1 MLNKLIQK
9 KNLILIIYA
18 VVLLAFWVVALIF
31 GNREDK
37 VMVLVLSLIIPFVI
51 YGFVRLMYK
60 IVSINASLKVMRFF
74 YYFFLM
80 GGSLGTIMMF
90 VEFIS
95 GFPNGLSPTLGA
107 CGALILAT
115 LDSSKKS
122 FKDLSRWSS
131 NPSGNSQK
139 YLFRSP

>member
-122 FKDLSRWSS
+122 FKD
-131 NPSGNSQK
+131 
-139 YLFRSP
+139 

>member
-18 VVLLAFWVVALIF
+18 VVLLAFWTVALIF
-31 GNREDK
+31 ANGKNK

-60 IVSINASLKVMRFF
+60 VVSINASLKLMCFF
-74 YYFFLM
+74 YYFFLI

-90 VEFIS
+90 AEFIS

-107 CGALILAT
+107 CGALIIAT
-115 LDSSKKS
+115 LASAKKS
-122 FKDLSRWSS
+122 FMD
-131 NPSGNSQK
+131 
-139 YLFRSP
+139 

>member
-18 VVLLAFWVVALIF
+18 VVLLAFWTVALIF
-31 GNREDK
+31 ANGKNK

-60 IVSINASLKVMRFF
+60 VVSINASLKLMCFF
-74 YYFFLM
+74 YYFFLI

-90 VEFIS
+90 AEFIS

-107 CGALILAT
+107 CGALIIET
-115 LDSSKKS
+115 LDSAKKS
-122 FKDLSRWSS
+122 FMD
-131 NPSGNSQK
+131 
-139 YLFRSP
+139 

>member
-18 VVLLAFWVVALIF
+18 VVLLAFWTVALIF
-31 GNREDK
+31 ANGKNK

-60 IVSINASLKVMRFF
+60 VVSINASLKIMCFF
-74 YYFFLM
+74 YYFFLI
-80 GGSLGTIMMF
+80 GGLLGTIMMF
-90 VEFIS
+90 AEFIS

-107 CGALILAT
+107 CGALIIAT
-115 LDSSKKS
+115 LDSAKKS
-122 FKDLSRWSS
+122 FKD
-131 NPSGNSQK
+131 
-139 YLFRSP
+139 

>member
-18 VVLLAFWVVALIF
+18 VVLLAFWTVALIF
-31 GNREDK
+31 GNGEDK

-51 YGFVRLMYK
+51 YSFVRLMYK
-60 IVSINASLKVMRFF
+60 VVSINASLKIMCFF
-74 YYFFLM
+74 YYFFLI

-90 VEFIS
+90 AEFIS

-107 CGALILAT
+107 CGALIIAT
-115 LDSSKKS
+115 LDSAKKS
-122 FKDLSRWSS
+122 FKD
-131 NPSGNSQK
+131 
-139 YLFRSP
+139 

>member
-9 KNLILIIYA
+9 KNLILIVYA
-18 VVLLAFWVVALIF
+18 IVLLALWTVALIF

-80 GGSLGTIMMF
+80 GGSLGTIMIF

-115 LDSSKKS
+115 LDSAKKS
-122 FKDLSRWSS
+122 FKD
-131 NPSGNSQK
+131 
-139 YLFRSP
+139 

>member
-107 CGALILAT
+107 CGALILVT

-122 FKDLSRWSS
+122 FKD
-131 NPSGNSQK
+131 
-139 YLFRSP
+139 

>member
-9 KNLILIIYA
+9 KNLILIICA
-18 VVLLAFWVVALIF
+18 VVLLAFWTVALIF
-31 GNREDK
+31 GNGEDK

-60 IVSINASLKVMRFF
+60 VVSINASLKIMCFF
-74 YYFFLM
+74 YYFFLI

-90 VEFIS
+90 AEFIS

-107 CGALILAT
+107 CGALIIAT
-115 LDSSKKS
+115 LDSAKKS
-122 FKDLSRWSS
+122 FKDSTRWSS
-131 NPSGNSQK
+131 KP
-139 YLFRSP
+139 

>member
-18 VVLLAFWVVALIF
+18 VVLLAFGVVALIF

-51 YGFVRLMYK
+51 YGFLRLMYK
-60 IVSINASLKVMRFF
+60 IVSINASLKVMCFF
-74 YYFFLM
+74 YYFFLV

-95 GFPNGLSPTLGA
+95 EFPNGLSPTLSS
-107 CGALILAT
+107 CGALIIAT
-115 LDSSKKS
+115 LDSAKK
-122 FKDLSRWSS
+122 
-131 NPSGNSQK
+131 N
-139 YLFRSP
+139 FRD